1 MNTDELYTYILT
13 AFEGKSFENIILK
26 KNNSEY
32 KNSFEDEYRDKI
44 IEAMNTE
51 EYSKVMNKLA
61 KSFLTNLAKGTNSS
75 KFTKKQCD
83 DILDIYHKLVEN
95 IANRDLSYEKIALD
109 HFTNVRNYI
118 NAYTSGEAQASA
130 TTEYSP
136 EFVLSILDV
145 EKSELNGKILD
156 IGCGKNGALVKYLRN
171 QNLEAYGI
179 DMECEDS
186 ETLEQEDLLV
196 KEYPSDMYN
205 VIISNLTFTKH
216 FNEAN
221 LEEQNDQE
229 CIEYAQAY
237 MKILNS
243 LKVGGKWHYVPAV
256 TFIEELLPEDKFEV
270 KNSFVNENVMK
281 TTITKLK

>member
-118 NAYTSGEAQASA
+118 NAYTSGEAQKSA

-186 ETLEQEDLLV
+186 ETLEQEDWLV

>member
-171 QNLEAYGI
+171 QNVEAYGI

-186 ETLEQEDLLV
+186 ETLEQEDWLV

>member
-44 IEAMNTE
+44 IESMNTE

-95 IANRDLSYEKIALD
+95 IANRDLSYEKIALE

-118 NAYTSGEAQASA
+118 NAYTSGEVQKSA

-186 ETLEQEDLLV
+186 EALEQEDWLI

>member
-171 QNLEAYGI
+171 QNVEAYGI

-186 ETLEQEDLLV
+186 EALEQEDWLI

-221 LEEQNDQE
+221 LEEQNNQE

>member
-186 ETLEQEDLLV
+186 ETLEQEDWLV

>member
-44 IEAMNTE
+44 IESMNTE

-95 IANRDLSYEKIALD
+95 IANRDLSYEKIALE

-118 NAYTSGEAQASA
+118 NAYTSGEVQKSA

-186 ETLEQEDLLV
+186 ETLEQEDWLV

>member
-95 IANRDLSYEKIALD
+95 IANRDLSYEKIALE

-118 NAYTSGEAQASA
+118 NAYTSGEAQKNA

-186 ETLEQEDLLV
+186 ETLEQEDWLV